1 VRSVSECAPLVNR
14 FPLRSQKGNIPFSFG
29 KNTLHYFGKAFDNGP
44 FHYGH
49 CIMKRLF
56 VILLGIMLFPLTAK
70 AHGPTPQKG
79 LENITINAPVD
90 KIWDAVKEFDAI
102 ADWHPDVKESSGDG
116 RHESGGIRTLTFHNG
131 GQITEE
137 LDYYSDK
144 DHEYSYRL
152 KKENVEAFPTSSY
165 AMEIQ
170 VKPGEA
176 EGTSVVTLKS
186 RFYRGDTGNT
196 PPEKLND
203 EAAVKAVTAFLKNGL
218 DGLKTKLEK

>member
-1 VRSVSECAPLVNR
+1 MSTAFRRNR
-14 FPLRSQKGNIPFSFG
+14 KKEIPPFSFG
-29 KNTLHYFGKAFDNGP
+29 KITLHNFDKAFDNDP

-49 CIMKRLF
+49 DIMKRSF
-56 VILLGIMLFPLTAK
+56 VILLAILLFPLAAQ
-70 AHGPTPQKG
+70 AHGPTPQKA
-79 LENITINAPVD
+79 LESITINAPAEKV
-90 KIWDAVKEFDAI
+90 WDTVKEFGAI
-102 ADWHPDVKESSGDG
+102 ADWHPDVKASTGDG
-116 RHESGGIRTLTFHNG
+116 KHESGGLRTLTLHNG

-165 AMEIQ
+165 SMEIQ

-176 EGTSVVTLKS
+176 ADTSVVTLKG

-203 EAAVKAVTAFLKNGL
+203 ESAVKAVTAFLKNGL
-218 DGLKTKLEK
+218 DGLKNKLEK